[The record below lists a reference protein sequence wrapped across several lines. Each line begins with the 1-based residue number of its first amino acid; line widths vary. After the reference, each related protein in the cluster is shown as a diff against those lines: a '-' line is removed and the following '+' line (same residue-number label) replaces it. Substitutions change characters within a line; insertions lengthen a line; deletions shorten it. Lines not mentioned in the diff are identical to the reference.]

1 MFRSLIL
8 REMGLKINKH
18 LIESPDEMRAV
29 MKRGRAPA
37 RWACR
42 GPHGGSER
50 PPSGGDICTGESHA
64 TIRWKAAPGRGRSR
78 GPQYH
83 QPESGTCLGSLG
95 ACKGGQVRGTA
106 GAEGGRRAGG
116 SQGPEHGH
124 LPRQARGQEFQ
135 GGFQGISSALL

>member
-29 MKRGRAPA
+29 MKQGRAPA
-37 RWACR
+37 RWACH
-42 GPHGGSER
+42 GPHGSSER
-50 PPSGGDICTGESHA
+50 PPSGGDICTGEA
-64 TIRWKAAPGRGRSR
+64 TRLSGGRLLQAEGCSR
-78 GPQYH
+78 GPQYQ
-83 QPESGTCLGSLG
+83 QPESGTCLDSLG
-95 ACKGGQVRGTA
+95 TCKGGQVRGTA

-135 GGFQGISSALL
+135 CGLQGISSSLL